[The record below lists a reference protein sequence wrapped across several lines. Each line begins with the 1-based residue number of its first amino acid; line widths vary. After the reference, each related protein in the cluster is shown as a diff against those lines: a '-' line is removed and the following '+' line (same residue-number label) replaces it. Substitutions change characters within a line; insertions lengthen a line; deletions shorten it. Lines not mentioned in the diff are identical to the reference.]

1 MDSQRWVRAAG
12 AAGGLTLFAA
22 ILGWF
27 LWMNLRTPPLAQ
39 RGEPRGPVEPVPT
52 APQDHQVRDP
62 PTRHLTDRDPPARD
76 PPARDPPEFA
86 IVTTPPR
93 PGRRDPANPTPINID
108 TASLNLPRN
117 IFAPAAVYLPLATL
131 PEGFTP
137 QVDPALA
144 AREAADKRAAEELAS
159 LRRGPTHIMA
169 MAAGSGTRVPRVTRV
184 QARAA
189 CRARLH
195 SARSAGRV
203 VAPMWASSAAACS
216 MTGRRTSAMI
226 FCPAALG

>member
-12 AAGGLTLFAA
+12 AAGGLALFAA

-39 RGEPRGPVEPVPT
+39 RGETVGPVEPVPT
-52 APQDHQVRDP
+52 APQDRQVRDP
-62 PTRHLTDRDPPARD
+62 PTRHLPTRDPPARD
-76 PPARDPPEFA
+76 PPDLAE
-86 IVTTPPR
+86 VTTPPPPR

-108 TASLNLPRN
+108 TASLDLPRN

-159 LRRGPTHIMA
+159 LGRGPTHIMA
-169 MAAGSGTRVPRVTRV
+169 MAADGGTRVLPVGADTGKMPVLQSAPPRSTRSTGV
-184 QARAA
+184 PPNAINLA
-189 CRARLH
+189 CR
-195 SARSAGRV
+195 V
-203 VAPMWASSAAACS
+203 
-216 MTGRRTSAMI
+216 I
-226 FCPAALG
+226 